1 MKYYKISEE
10 NFDEL
15 CNVAKEMNDYPELLD
30 LWERL
35 NDVINDIE
43 DGGDM

>member
-1 MKYYKISEE
+1 MNYYKISKED
-10 NFDEL
+10 FDEL
-15 CNVAKEMNDYPELLD
+15 CNVAKEMNNYPELLD

>member
-1 MKYYKISEE
+1 MKYYKINKED
-10 NFDEL
+10 FDEL